1 MKFNIKNTIILV
13 LLIVAI
19 FFGYRWFIGG
29 DSASKERVKQLEK
42 EFTELENKKKLT
54 DLEINKWKCKFDTLQ
69 KEGDRIKQENIKLE
83 SETKKA
89 ESEANKSKSN
99 LDKLRHEME
108 ETKHKIEQLE
118 KNPIKRTGDDLLQ
131 SLKNKTK

>member
-42 EFTELENKKKLT
+42 EFTELENKKKLV
-54 DLEINKWKCKFDTLQ
+54 DLEINKLLAQRFFLCTCIAIEK
-69 KEGDRIKQENIKLE
+69 KENNLPIIDGVSKGKRKELYTRILGEYGDAIYETIHEQSIKIQI
-83 SETKKA
+83 S
-89 ESEANKSKSN
+89 
-99 LDKLRHEME
+99 
-108 ETKHKIEQLE
+108 
-118 KNPIKRTGDDLLQ
+118 LLAIY
-131 SLKNKTK
+131 N